1 MVVLLDQSTKDVYIA
16 YSFLIL
22 FLVTIF
28 IMVRQHLDER
38 VSSLSGYYIKE
49 KRGAEH
55 RNDGRLLIC
64 SAPPRGSAHL
74 SVHPSRHRQIAF
86 AKLVII
92 LHKTKKKKEKV
103 SKYRPSEES
112 GGEDYFYELL
122 AVSKC

>member
-1 MVVLLDQSTKDVYIA
+1 
-16 YSFLIL
+16 
-22 FLVTIF
+22 
-28 IMVRQHLDER
+28 MVRQHLDER

>member
-1 MVVLLDQSTKDVYIA
+1 
-16 YSFLIL
+16 
-22 FLVTIF
+22 
-28 IMVRQHLDER
+28 MVRQHLDER

-86 AKLVII
+86 AKIVII

-122 AVSKC
+122 AVPKC

>member
-86 AKLVII
+86 AKIVII